1 MCGASAYL
9 GPQSQSLEQTP
20 LNYIYIQIY
29 FQAGK
34 WTNEIAKP
42 SMLQNLL
49 TRGSDTSPPT
59 SARRESSDYDASL
72 STMPTSGADFQTRY
86 AETQTNPSNLTQH

>member
-1 MCGASAYL
+1 MGGGSAYL

-42 SMLQNLL
+42 SISQNLQ
-49 TRGSDTSPPT
+49 S
-59 SARRESSDYDASL
+59 E
-72 STMPTSGADFQTRY
+72 M
-86 AETQTNPSNLTQH
+86 ETCNRNRKL